1 MFTVGH
7 ILQYLENTI
16 FDKNV
21 KKNARCMSNFRI
33 LPSEA
38 RFTQDTSPSPP
49 RPPPPKKNNVKV
61 WSEYF
66 CSRLNNIDQG
76 GVTMLPNSQSA
87 SPVSKKVQNSY
98 HFLSKIVA

>member
-1 MFTVGH
+1 MHVVCL
-7 ILQYLENTI
+7 ILEYFLLRPGSLKT
-16 FDKNV
+16 
-21 KKNARCMSNFRI
+21 
-33 LPSEA
+33 L
-38 RFTQDTSPSPP
+38 
-49 RPPPPKKNNVKV
+49 PPPHRAPPPQKNNVKV

>member
-1 MFTVGH
+1 MHVVCL
-7 ILQYLENTI
+7 ILEYFLLKPGSLKT
-16 FDKNV
+16 
-21 KKNARCMSNFRI
+21 
-33 LPSEA
+33 LP
-38 RFTQDTSPSPP
+38 PP
-49 RPPPPKKNNVKV
+49 HRAPPPKKNNVKV